1 MDNNYFGNI
10 CYCRKCNGIIHTIKK
25 GDSLY
30 LLSRYYNVPIGEI
43 MNANRHLNIY
53 NLQIGEEICI
63 PIRRSDMLND
73 NINNNMNNNIPNNN
87 NVPNSNNMASNN
99 MPNINI
105 PNNNMADN
113 MANSEIGN
121 NSPDMNNITGDMP
134 GIQIPPENSSI
145 NRSTFDETDYS
156 RMEASCVSCAGET
169 FDKNIKMS
177 ELINQDDMTFEKFLS
192 LIQN

>member
-43 MNANRHLNIY
+43 MNANRQLNVY

-63 PIRRSDMLND
+63 PIRRSDMMND
-73 NINNNMNNNIPNNN
+73 NINGSMNNGMMNNNMRNSNMNNNNMNNT
-87 NVPNSNNMASNN
+87 
-99 MPNINI
+99 
-105 PNNNMADN
+105 
-113 MANSEIGN
+113 N
-121 NSPDMNNITGDMP
+121 NSAMPDMQASEEEQGAGNAGSMEYT
-134 GIQIPPENSSI
+134 SV
-145 NRSTFDETDYS
+145 ET
-156 RMEASCVSCAGET
+156 ASAASES
-169 FDKNIKMS
+169 FDKSIKMS
-177 ELINQDDMTFEKFLS
+177 ELINQEDMTFEKFLS

>member
-10 CYCRKCNGIIHTIKK
+10 CYCRRCNGIVHTIKK

-73 NINNNMNNNIPNNN
+73 NVNNGINTMPDNNIPN
-87 NVPNSNNMASNN
+87 M
-99 MPNINI
+99 NI
-105 PNNNMADN
+105 PNNNMPGNVMNNPVSDN
-113 MANSEIGN
+113 GMMDS
-121 NSPDMNNITGDMP
+121 SPNMNNITGGMP
-134 GIQIPPENSSI
+134 GIQIPTDDAATEGSI
-145 NRSTFDETDYS
+145 FDEAES
-156 RMEASCVSCAGET
+156 GNMEASCVSSAEEP

-177 ELINQDDMTFEKFLS
+177 ELINQEDMTFEKFLS